1 MTLVRWSP
9 WRDILSVQDEMNRLF
24 NGLVTNRGTSTG
36 AEDWVPSVDISETD
50 DGFIVTADVPGMNAD
65 DIKIS
70 VANNVLTLRGEKKN
84 VREDKGENFHKVER
98 AFGSFERTFSLPSGV
113 EAESIRAKYK
123 DGVLEVRLPK
133 SKEAKP
139 QEIKVEA

>member
-1 MTLVRWSP
+1 M
-9 WRDILSVQDEMNRLF
+9 SVQDEMNRLF
-24 NGLVTNRGTSTG
+24 NGLVTTRGAHTG
-36 AEDWVPSVDISETD
+36 GEDWVPSVDISETD
-50 DGFIVTADVPGMNAD
+50 DGFIVTADAPGMSAE

-70 VANNVLTLRGEKKN
+70 VANNVLTLRGEKRN
-84 VREDKGENFHKVER
+84 IREDKEENFHRVER
-98 AFGSFERTFSLPSGV
+98 AFGAFERTFSLPSSVDSGN
-113 EAESIRAKYK
+113 IRAKYK

>member
-9 WRDILSVQDEMNRLF
+9 WRGAMSVQDEMSRLF
-24 NGLVTNRGTSTG
+24 NGLVTSPSGSS
-36 AEDWVPSVDISETD
+36 AAKDWVPSVDISESD

-70 VANNVLTLRGEKKN
+70 VANNVLTLRGDKKN
-84 VREDKGENFHKVER
+84 IREGDGENFHRVER
-98 AFGSFERTFSLPSGV
+98 TFGSFERTFSLPTGV
-113 EAESIRAKYK
+113 ESGNVKAKYRN
-123 DGVLEVRLPK
+123 GVLEVRIPK
-133 SKEAKP
+133 SVEAKP

>member
-9 WRDILSVQDEMNRLF
+9 WRGAMSVQDEMSRLF
-24 NGLVTNRGTSTG
+24 NGLVTSPSGSSG
-36 AEDWVPSVDISETD
+36 VKDWAPSVDISETD
-50 DGFIVTADVPGMNAD
+50 DGFIVTADVPGMTAD

-84 VREDKGENFHKVER
+84 IREGDGENFHRVER
-98 AFGSFERTFSLPSGV
+98 IFGSFERTFSLPTGV
-113 EAESIRAKYK
+113 ESGNVKAKYRN
-123 DGVLEVRLPK
+123 GVLEVRIPK
-133 SKEAKP
+133 SVEAKP

>member
-9 WRDILSVQDEMNRLF
+9 WRDIMSVQDEMNRLF
-24 NGLVTNRGTSTG
+24 NGLVTSRGARTG
-36 AEDWVPSVDISETD
+36 GEDWAPSVDISETD
-50 DGFIVTADVPGMNAD
+50 DGFIVTADAPGMSAD

-70 VANNVLTLRGEKKN
+70 VANNVLTLRGEKRN
-84 VREDKGENFHKVER
+84 VREEKEENFHRVER
-98 AFGSFERTFSLPSGV
+98 AFGSFERTFSLPSTV
-113 EAESIRAKYK
+113 DSENIRAKYK
-123 DGVLEVRLPK
+123 AGVLEVRLPK

>member
-9 WRDILSVQDEMNRLF
+9 WRDVMSVQDEMNRLL
-24 NGLVTNRGTSTG
+24 NGLVARRASGSG

-50 DGFIVTADVPGMNAD
+50 DGFIVTADVPGMTGD

-70 VANNVLTLRGEKKN
+70 VANNVLTLRGDKKN
-84 VREDKGENFHKVER
+84 VREDKGENYHRVER
-98 AFGSFERTFSLPSGV
+98 VFGSFERTFSLPSGV
-113 EAESIRAKYK
+113 DSENIRAKYK
-123 DGVLEVRLPK
+123 DGVLEIRLPK

>member
-9 WRDILSVQDEMNRLF
+9 WRDIMSVQDEMNGLF
-24 NGLVTNRGTSTG
+24 NGLVSSRSASRG
-36 AEDWVPSVDISETD
+36 AEDWIPSVDISETD
-50 DGFIVTADVPGMNAD
+50 DGFIVTADVPGMSAES
-65 DIKIS
+65 IKIS

-84 VREDKGENFHKVER
+84 VREETEENFHRVER
-98 AFGSFERTFSLPSGV
+98 VFGAFERTFSLPSGV
-113 EAESIRAKYK
+113 EPENIRAKYK
-123 DGVLEVRLPK
+123 DGVLRVRLPK

>member
-9 WRDILSVQDEMNRLF
+9 WRDVLSVQDEMNRLF
-24 NGLVTNRGTSTG
+24 DGLMRRRETGGG
-36 AEDWVPSVDISETD
+36 AEWVPAVDISETED
-50 DGFIVTADVPGMNAD
+50 EFVVSADVPGLKSD

-84 VREDKGENFHKVER
+84 VREEKEENFHRVER
-98 AFGSFERTFSLPSGV
+98 TCGSFERTFSLPSGV
-113 EAESIRAKYK
+113 DSGNIRAKYK
-123 DGVLEVRLPK
+123 DGVLDVRLPK

>member
-9 WRDILSVQDEMNRLF
+9 LRDVMSVQDEVNRLF
-24 NGLVTNRGTSTG
+24 DGLVRHRERAG
-36 AEDWVPSVDISETD
+36 AGEWVPAVDISETD
-50 DGFIVTADVPGMNAD
+50 SDFIVSADAPGLNVE

-84 VREDKGENFHKVER
+84 VREEKEENFHRVER
-98 AFGSFERTFSLPSGV
+98 CCGSFERTFSLPSGV
-113 EAESIRAKYK
+113 DAENIRAKYR
-123 DGVLEVRLPK
+123 DGVLEIRLPK

-139 QEIKVEA
+139 QEIKVEV

>member
-9 WRDILSVQDEMNRLF
+9 WRDLVSVQDEMNRLF
-24 NGLVTNRGTSTG
+24 DGLMRRRDAG
-36 AEDWVPSVDISETD
+36 APGEWMPAVDISETD
-50 DGFIVTADVPGMNAD
+50 EEFVVSADTPGMKAE

-84 VREDKGENFHKVER
+84 VREDKEENFHRIER
-98 AFGSFERTFSLPSGV
+98 AYGSFERTFSLPSGV
-113 EAESIRAKYK
+113 DSQNIRAKYK

-133 SKEAKP
+133 SREAKP

>member
-9 WRDILSVQDEMNRLF
+9 WRDVVSVQDEMNRLF
-24 NGLVTNRGTSTG
+24 DGLMRHRDGGGVGEWMP
-36 AEDWVPSVDISETD
+36 AVDISETD
-50 DGFIVTADVPGMNAD
+50 DEFIVAADVPGLKNE

-70 VANNVLTLRGEKKN
+70 VANNVLTLRGERKS
-84 VREDKGENFHKVER
+84 VREDKKENFHRVER
-98 AFGSFERTFSLPSGV
+98 TYGAFERTFSLPSGV
-113 EAESIRAKYK
+113 KSENIRAKYK

-139 QEIKVEA
+139 QEIKVES

>member
-9 WRDILSVQDEMNRLF
+9 WRDLVSVQDEMNRLF
-24 NGLVTNRGTSTG
+24 DGLMRRRDAGSPG
-36 AEDWVPSVDISETD
+36 EWMPAVDISETD
-50 DGFIVTADVPGMNAD
+50 EEFVVSADTPGMKAE

-84 VREDKGENFHKVER
+84 VREDKEENFHRIER
-98 AFGSFERTFSLPSGV
+98 TYGSFERTFSLPSGV
-113 EAESIRAKYK
+113 DSQNIRAKYK

-139 QEIKVEA
+139 QEIKVEG

>member
-1 MTLVRWSP
+1 MTLVKWSP
-9 WRDILSVQDEMNRLF
+9 WRDMMSVQDEMNKLF
-24 NGLVTNRGTSTG
+24 SGLVTSRSDVSS

-50 DGFIVTADVPGMNAD
+50 DGFIVTADVPGMGAE

-70 VANNVLTLRGEKKN
+70 VANDVLTLKGDKKN
-84 VREDKGENFHKVER
+84 IREGDGENFHRVER
-98 AFGSFERTFSLPSGV
+98 TFGSFERTFSLPTGVDSGSV
-113 EAESIRAKYK
+113 KAKYK
-123 DGVLEVRLPK
+123 DGVLEVKIPK

>member
-9 WRDILSVQDEMNRLF
+9 WRDIMSVQDEVNRLF
-24 NGLVTNRGTSTG
+24 DGLVRHREHSG
-36 AEDWVPSVDISETD
+36 AGEWVPAVDVSETENE
-50 DGFIVTADVPGMNAD
+50 FIVSADAPGLKAE

-84 VREDKGENFHKVER
+84 VREDKEENYHRVER
-98 AFGSFERTFSLPSGV
+98 CYGCFERTFSLPSGV
-113 EAESIRAKYK
+113 DAENIRAKYR

-139 QEIKVEA
+139 QEIKVEV

>member
-9 WRDILSVQDEMNRLF
+9 WRDIMSVQDEMNRLF
-24 NGLVTNRGTSTG
+24 NGLVSSRSAQRG

-50 DGFIVTADVPGMNAD
+50 GGFIVTADVPGMSAEN
-65 DIKIS
+65 IKIS

-84 VREDKGENFHKVER
+84 VREENEENFHRVER
-98 AFGSFERTFSLPSGV
+98 VFGSFERTFSLPSGV
-113 EAESIRAKYK
+113 EPENIRAKYK
-123 DGVLEVRLPK
+123 DGVLEIRLPK